1 MTVPLALRALM
12 AGPYP
17 IVTALGIAI
26 GSAEAPTDQGFYKT
40 HAVGF
45 SSQQNW
51 DAEIEPIDLDID
63 PSNAFSGEIANGR
76 SLNKWRVQASYS
88 LGFSSWES
96 VKATTS
102 GSEVEAKIKGGM
114 TVQTFLISSFYDFK
128 NKSKFTPYLGGG
140 LGLSQLNSP
149 EVTVVLDGSSET
161 TAINS
166 LAPSGKLIAGT
177 SYELTQTKDIFI
189 EGGLLQIFPLT
200 PFNNEVSIDPL
211 RFAGVQI
218 GMRWKF

>member
-1 MTVPLALRALM
+1 MSVPGFFALVVA
-12 AGPYP
+12 A
-17 IVTALGIAI
+17 
-26 GSAEAPTDQGFYKT
+26 GSAVTPVGKDFYAT
-40 HAVGF
+40 NAVGF
-45 SSQQNW
+45 SSPRDWEAQLE
-51 DAEIEPIDLDID
+51 EIELEIDLGDGV
-63 PSNAFSGEIANGR
+63 AGEIAIGHR
-76 SLNKWRVQASYS
+76 LNNWRLEASYG
-88 LGFSSWES
+88 LNYSSWKS
-96 VKATTS
+96 MKVTS
-102 GSEVEAKIKGGM
+102 STSEAEAKIGMKGRIN
-114 TVQTFLISSFYDFK
+114 VQTFLISSFYDFK

-140 LGLSQLNSP
+140 LGLSQINSP
-149 EVTVVLDGSSET
+149 EVTVVLDGFSET

-211 RFAGVQI
+211 RYAGVQI

>member
-12 AGPYP
+12 AGPPP

-26 GSAEAPTDQGFYKT
+26 GSFEAPSDQGFYRT
-40 HAVGF
+40 HAVDL
-45 SSQQNW
+45 SSPQNW
-51 DAEIEPIDLDID
+51 DAQIQQVELDIN
-63 PSNAFSGEIANGR
+63 PSDAFGGQFAVGR
-76 SLNKWRVQASYS
+76 SRNKWRVEASYS
-88 LGFSSWES
+88 LSFSSWES

-102 GSEVEAKIKGGM
+102 GSEMEAKIKGGM
-114 TVQTFLISSFYDFK
+114 NVQTFLISSFYDFK

-140 LGLSQLNSP
+140 LGLSQINSP

-211 RFAGVQI
+211 RYAGVQI